1 MTILITVK
9 HNILKDLVNK
19 LLNNGIDFEFNNMRC
34 SFRIKG
40 ITQWM
45 LLTDKDCYLLSAK
58 LATAREV
65 IEIQKDNIE
74 QLCIA
79 ESD

>member
-1 MTILITVK
+1 MTVLISVK
-9 HNILKDLVNK
+9 SNIIKDLVNK
-19 LLNNGIDFEFNNMRC
+19 LLINNIDFEFNNTHC

-45 LLTDKDCYLLSAK
+45 LLTNKDCYLLSGG
-58 LATAREV
+58 LSSCREV

-79 ESD
+79 ESN